1 MLRDIVRN
9 VPDPNGHGSVYEEW
23 RRAAGVSDTTEPAMG
38 DPGGGSDFAPFYNHL
53 GIPIVEW
60 GFGGPGGVYH
70 SQYDDYMW
78 MSKFGDPGFVYH
90 AAAARIAAAMVLR
103 MANAD
108 VLPYDY
114 AEFARTMRQYLP
126 LIDRAFAQHHW
137 NTQAPTAS
145 LRGAID
151 RMEQAAAAF
160 GSSRDSALARGTVGK
175 STLASTNAA
184 LLRVERALTRPQGLR
199 SRPWFRN
206 LIYVADEDNG
216 YANMALPSINE
227 AIRRGDAALAATEIA
242 DLASRF
248 DDATRALGDAQ
259 RAISAA
265 STTGQPTA
273 RPPR

>member
-1 MLRDIVRN
+1 
-9 VPDPNGHGSVYEEW
+9 
-23 RRAAGVSDTTEPAMG
+23 
-38 DPGGGSDFAPFYNHL
+38 
-53 GIPIVEW
+53 
-60 GFGGPGGVYH
+60 
-70 SQYDDYMW
+70 
-78 MSKFGDPGFVYH
+78 
-90 AAAARIAAAMVLR
+90 

-206 LIYVADEDNG
+206 LIYAADEDNG

>member
-1 MLRDIVRN
+1 
-9 VPDPNGHGSVYEEW
+9 
-23 RRAAGVSDTTEPAMG
+23 MG
-38 DPGGGSDFAPFYNHL
+38 DPGGGSDFAAFYNHL
-53 GIPIVEW
+53 GIPIAEW

-70 SQYDDYMW
+70 SQYDDYRW

-114 AEFARTMRQYLP
+114 REFARTMRQYLP
-126 LIDRAFAQHHW
+126 AIDRAFVQHHW
-137 NTQAPTAS
+137 SAEAPTTS
-145 LRGAID
+145 LRAAID
-151 RMEQAAAAF
+151 RLEQAAATF
-160 GSSRDSALARGTVGK
+160 GFSRDSALARATIPRSGLVE
-175 STLASTNAA
+175 TNAA

-227 AIRRGDAALAATEIA
+227 AIRRGDATLATNEIA

-265 STTGQPTA
+265 SSSAQPTRR
-273 RPPR
+273 RPR